1 MRYEKPEMELL
12 KFGDH
17 ITTLDIIG
25 ASQEPEHSDVEGDW

>member
-12 KFGDH
+12 RFGDR

-25 ASQEPEHSDVEGDW
+25 ASQEPDYSDAEGDW